1 MKKYI
6 LILVLISSALI
17 GINKAGAAT
26 EINSYIDEDLHLTK
40 EGSPYEVTGDNGV
53 YVAPGNM
60 VSIDPGVT
68 VLFSGGWLYLD
79 HSDIKIGD
87 SAFSEKITMD
97 KKSAGATWSGIY
109 IDGGKA
115 DISSL
120 EINNASSPI
129 FNWHG
134 NTTISSSK
142 FDGGGIGFRTGIYS
156 MAGSLN
162 VSSSSISHFT
172 NRGIYAED
180 TSGHLLGNAISING
194 IGLFYNSASSKSFS
208 GTKNIFSENPTH
220 IFNVSESTTL
230 NFKGNDWGSGT
241 GTPPLEGSVN
251 GKVITGHE
259 LTKCCSSVVFLPGL
273 MGTRLLK
280 GDNQLWEP
288 NVNADVEKLY
298 MDGDGN
304 SVDGDI
310 EVGEII
316 DKTNVLGPL
325 FSQRIYQSFIEKMD
339 EMVTNNKIASWQALP
354 YDWRLDTNDIV
365 EIGDFVSKIE
375 NVASTS
381 MTGKVTIVAHSNGGL
396 VAKKLVSHLS
406 SMRKAGMID
415 DVILVAS
422 PQIGTPDAVKAVLHG
437 DNFGF
442 PGSVLSRKNARQWG
456 ENLPVAYNLLPLD
469 SYLSTVIEPVVTFDS
484 SLDKINSWRST
495 YGDSISSESEIE
507 DFLLGRE
514 GRSKPAASDTVN
526 PNILN
531 ESLLGTAKDNHSN
544 FDHYT
549 FPSSDVFQIVGW
561 GQGTPSALR
570 YFASTHCGLFDNLCL
585 DHDVALT
592 NDGDGTVVT
601 PSASAYQNASST
613 YFVNMKEINENL
625 DTNYKHASIL
635 ETPAVLDLV
644 EELVT
649 NQSSGV
655 IEGVS
660 NEKPESVPF
669 VNLEISVH
677 SPVNIHAYDA
687 KGNHTG
693 IVSSQGSD
701 LIFVEEE
708 IPNSSY
714 AEVGEGKYINVQDS
728 KPVTL
733 KLEGSAV
740 GSFTLD
746 IERKE
751 DGYSP
756 GVIQFVD
763 IPVTDVT
770 RGKINITSLA
780 STTLS
785 LDTNGDNVIDIRI
798 KPNSEADPLLYLEI
812 LKLNIKSFKLKPT
825 IEKLLIK
832 KIDKV
837 IKLITKDKEKIA
849 VKKLSKLSNRLENK
863 NWNLK
868 KISENNRTEI
878 VAIIN
883 EIIDTL

>member
-6 LILVLISSALI
+6 LILVLIISALV
-17 GINKAGAAT
+17 GINSAAAAT
-26 EINSYIDEDLHLTK
+26 EISSYIDEDIHLTK
-40 EGSPYEVTGDNGV
+40 EGSPYEVAGDNGM
-53 YVAPGNM
+53 YVAPGNTM
-60 VSIDPGVT
+60 SIDPGVT

-87 SAFSEKITMD
+87 PVSLEKTVMD
-97 KKSAGATWSGIY
+97 TKSAGATWSGIY
-109 IDGGKA
+109 IDGGTA

-129 FNWHG
+129 FNWYG
-134 NTTISSSK
+134 NTTINSSK
-142 FDGGGIGFRTGIYS
+142 FDGGGMGFRTGIYS

-172 NRGIYAED
+172 NGGIYADD
-180 TSGHLLGNAISING
+180 TSGHLLGNAISRNNT
-194 IGLFYNSASSKSFS
+194 GLFYDSASSKDFS
-208 GTKNIFSENPTH
+208 GTKNIFSDNPTH

-230 NFKGNDWGSGT
+230 NFKDNDWGSGI
-241 GTPPLEGSVN
+241 GIPPIDGSVK
-251 GKVITGHE
+251 GKVVTGYE

-273 MGTRLLK
+273 MGTRLFK

-298 MDGDGN
+298 LDGDGN
-304 SVDGDI
+304 SVDGDV

-316 DKTNVLGPL
+316 DKTNVLGPF
-325 FSQRIYQSFIEKMD
+325 FSQRIYQGLIEKMD
-339 EMVTNNKIASWQALP
+339 EMVTENKIASWQALP
-354 YDWRLDTNDIV
+354 YDWRLDPNNIV
-365 EIGDFVSKIE
+365 ENGNFVSKIE
-375 NVASTS
+375 NMASTS

-406 SMRKAGMID
+406 SMGKVGMID

-437 DNFGF
+437 DSFGF
-442 PGSVLSRKNARQWG
+442 PGFVLSRKNARQWG
-456 ENLPVAYNLLPLD
+456 ENLPAAYNLLPLD
-469 SYLSTVIEPVVTFDS
+469 SYLGTVIDPVVTFDS
-484 SLDKINSWRST
+484 SLDEINSWRTT

-507 DFLLGRE
+507 DFLLGKE
-514 GRSKPAASDTVN
+514 GRSKPTASDIVN

-531 ESLLGTAKDNHSN
+531 ESLLGNAKDNHSN

-561 GQGTPSALR
+561 GQGTPSSLR
-570 YFASTHCGLFDNLCL
+570 YFASTHCGLFDNVCL
-585 DHDVALT
+585 DHDVVLT

-649 NQSSGV
+649 DQSSGT
-655 IEGVS
+655 IDGVS

-677 SPVNIHAYDA
+677 SPVNIHAYDT

-693 IVSSQGSD
+693 IVASSESD
-701 LIFVEEE
+701 LVFVEEG

-714 AEVGEGKYINVQDS
+714 AEVGEGKYIDVQDS
-728 KPVTL
+728 KLVTL
-733 KLEGSAV
+733 KLEGTAV

-751 DGYSP
+751 DGYSQ
-756 GVIQFVD
+756 GAIQFVD

-770 RGKINITSLA
+770 KGEINITSLA

-798 KPNSEADPLLYLEI
+798 KPNSEVDPLLYLEI
-812 LKLNIKSFKLKPT
+812 LKQNIKSFKLKPVT
-825 IEKLLIK
+825 EKLLVN
-832 KIDKV
+832 KINKV
-837 IKLITKDKEKIA
+837 IKSITKDKEKIA
-849 VKKLSKLSNRLENK
+849 AKKLSKLSALLENRQWK
-863 NWNLK
+863 LK
-868 KISENNRTEI
+868 KLSENNRTEI